1 MKNGGC
7 CSYHVC
13 LYAKKI
19 WHLLIMVYII
29 FLWRCWNC
37 DVVKI
42 CHNTHSALKSTEV
55 DIFGTFISKGL
66 VGLSVWDDQL
76 VMIWEDWRFFL
87 YFLKKKTFFGSIFD
101 DFKVESAK
109 YFCILRWQN
118 KHLFLKFGPFD
129 IKKTEEII
137 HFA

>member
-1 MKNGGC
+1 MK
-7 CSYHVC
+7 
-13 LYAKKI
+13 
-19 WHLLIMVYII
+19 
-29 FLWRCWNC
+29 
-37 DVVKI
+37 VV
-42 CHNTHSALKSTEV
+42 SRVAS
-55 DIFGTFISKGL
+55 ISDKRL
-66 VGLSVWDDQL
+66 
-76 VMIWEDWRFFL
+76 RR
-87 YFLKKKTFFGSIFD
+87 LKKPFLFSSIFD